1 MTTIVAV
8 QGPTWAVVG
17 FDSQVTEDSN
27 RRYTMSRGSSKVVKN
42 GDYIL
47 GAAGDVRA
55 INLLAHAFRPPALG
69 DLLGIKLD
77 RFMTSRFVPALRACF
92 EDQGYAAP
100 TKDSKEIAEQ
110 GSKVLAVAN
119 GVIYVIGE
127 DYSWVRDITGVYS
140 FGSGGDFAAGAL
152 FSLGADTPATS
163 MMTTEKM
170 IRKSLAVAARLD
182 PGTGSPFH
190 VVTQSQPLSKTLNTM
205 ATGARRTNTKDVIVK
220 NKRRSK

>member
-42 GDYIL
+42 NDYIL

-55 INLLAHAFRPPALG
+55 INLLAHAFRPPTVG

-92 EDQGYAAP
+92 ESHGYAAQ

-110 GSKVLAVAN
+110 GSTVLAVAN

-140 FGSGGDFAAGAL
+140 FGSGGDFAAGSL
-152 FSLGADTPATS
+152 FSLGAETPATS
-163 MMTTEKM
+163 MMSTEKM
-170 IRKSLAVAARLD
+170 IRTSLAVAARLD

-190 VVTQSQPLSKTLNTM
+190 VVTQSRPMAKPVVADKKVVSK
-205 ATGARRTNTKDVIVK
+205 TNTKDVIVK
-220 NKRRSK
+220 SKRRS

>member
-1 MTTIVAV
+1 MTNIVAV

-42 GDYIL
+42 SDYIL

-55 INLLAHAFRPPALG
+55 INLLAHAFRPPTVG

-77 RFMTSRFVPALRACF
+77 TLRACF
-92 EDQGYAAP
+92 ESHGYAAQ

-110 GSKVLAVAN
+110 GSTVLAVAN

-140 FGSGGDFAAGAL
+140 FGSGGDFAAGSL
-152 FSLGADTPATS
+152 FSLGAETPATS
-163 MMTTEKM
+163 MMSTEKM
-170 IRKSLAVAARLD
+170 IRTSLAVAARLD
-182 PGTGSPFH
+182 PGTGGPFH
-190 VVTQSQPLSKTLNTM
+190 VVTQSRPMAKPVVADKKVVSKTK
-205 ATGARRTNTKDVIVK
+205 TKDVIVK
-220 NKRRSK
+220 SKRRS